1 MHHLCDVFE
10 VLFNP
15 EVDVGCSVEKLTLA
29 YPNDFLKCDLET
41 EFLRYREIFAHFES
55 KIIGDVPKMLNEI
68 YRCELQNCI
77 PQVCIAL
84 RICDG
89 LFRWKV
95 FFKISFNP
103 KQATVHHGPRKT
115 KQPHNFEYWKQSG
128 QKGRLSWCFKKF
140 CLEKSEEG
148 FSSLIF
154 QVWPWP

>member
-68 YRCELQNCI
+68 YRCELQNFI

-84 RICDG
+84 RIFATIPVTVCSG
-89 LFRWKV
+89 ER
-95 FFKISFNP
+95 SFSKLALIKN
-103 KQATVHHGPRKT
+103 KLRSTM
-115 KQPHNFEYWKQSG
+115 G
-128 QKGRLSWCFKKF
+128 QGRLNSLTILSIESNLARKVDFHDVLKNFALKKARKA
-140 CLEKSEEG
+140 L
-148 FSSLIF
+148 
-154 QVWPWP
+154 VV